1 MFSTLHFITALLAF
15 QSFASAFAPH
25 LNCCKTS
32 SSLFATSDSSV
43 DRRSFFSTISSA
55 AILITTLSNPSTSF
69 AAEAEEE
76 AENKSVQTPLYNIL
90 RVREATEQEARL
102 IKSGKFKD
110 VQRANVKLAVKFMVD
125 NYSLNDNFIAA
136 SAFLTGDKRMKAGD
150 IGQNVVQNLYTIL
163 EYFDSGDVENIKV
176 SRNRDQWSKENNL
189 KLIAMTNFAIA
200 PKRLAQRVW
209 QVRRLLFLVVLELQE
224 RGSMTSY
231 RFSPGMRFW
240 PLSLRLKAK
249 ML

>member
-176 SRNRDQWSKENNL
+176 GSAGLAGKEAIVLSGLGAARKGIDDFLSFFPRDEVLAVVAKIESENALNEKEFDKELNQGVGILN
-189 KLIAMTNFAIA
+189 
-200 PKRLAQRVW
+200 PKPIQ
-209 QVRRLLFLVVLELQE
+209 
-224 RGSMTSY
+224 S
-231 RFSPGMRFW
+231 
-240 PLSLRLKAK
+240 
-249 ML
+249 